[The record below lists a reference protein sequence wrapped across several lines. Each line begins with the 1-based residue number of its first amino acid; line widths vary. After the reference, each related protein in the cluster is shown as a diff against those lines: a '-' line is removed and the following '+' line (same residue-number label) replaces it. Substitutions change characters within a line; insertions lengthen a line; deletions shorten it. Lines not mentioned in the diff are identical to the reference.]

1 MNTINWFQ
9 SNRLYALL
17 QQQVMKKKEQDY
29 YEGKLTPEEEAEMLA
44 FLELYIDNEY
54 SPEDLE

>member
-54 SPEDLE
+54 SPEELE